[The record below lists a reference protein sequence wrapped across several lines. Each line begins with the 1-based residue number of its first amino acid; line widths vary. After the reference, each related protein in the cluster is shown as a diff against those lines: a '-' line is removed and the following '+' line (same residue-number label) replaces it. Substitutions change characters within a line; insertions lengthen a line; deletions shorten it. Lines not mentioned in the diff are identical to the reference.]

1 MEVHQELT
9 TAWGEDTQSLRQ
21 LIMAWKPL
29 RQVVR
34 QSSMTNRK
42 SLLLLAFTPN
52 KRFLVTA
59 LPYGVSVDAQ
69 CMVDYLRRTGD
80 LWRTLRSKPVRLNE
94 VSLQIDNAR
103 PHTARLVPDFL
114 QEKNITT
121 IWQSPYSPD
130 LNLCDRFLFL
140 WLKNSLR
147 GMTFNSV
154 EEVEEASLRVLREI
168 SEESLH
174 EQVDLLLEH
183 CHCVIDASGHHVT
196 D

>member
-1 MEVHQELT
+1 MINQ
-9 TAWGEDTQSLRQ
+9 
-21 LIMAWKPL
+21 
-29 RQVVR
+29 
-34 QSSMTNRK
+34 K
-42 SLLLLAFTPN
+42 SLLLLAFMPN
-52 KRFLVTA
+52 KCFLVTA

-147 GMTFNSV
+147 GMMFNSV
-154 EEVEEASLRVLREI
+154 EEVEEASLRVL
-168 SEESLH
+168 
-174 EQVDLLLEH
+174 
-183 CHCVIDASGHHVT
+183 
-196 D
+196 